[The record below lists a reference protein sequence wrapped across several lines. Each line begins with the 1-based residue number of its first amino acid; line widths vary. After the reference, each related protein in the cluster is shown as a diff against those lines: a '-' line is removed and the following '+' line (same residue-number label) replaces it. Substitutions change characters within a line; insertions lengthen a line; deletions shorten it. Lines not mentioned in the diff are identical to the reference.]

1 MSQSQALTFHLRFG
15 DRRLIPELKQLISQ
29 VLAPKAVSH
38 LLLEIDKSFVFTKHP
53 ELKTG
58 SQALTKADAQEL
70 VNYSRKYHIEIIP
83 LLQCLGHQG
92 WGGSRSAL
100 LTAYPEFDET
110 PETPLTAEWPELF
123 CRSWCPLHPD
133 VNSIVYDML
142 DEIIEAF
149 DAKTIHIGMDEVYE
163 IASDQCVRCRGRHRA
178 TLFTK
183 AVNDMYQHIVK
194 THGLDMMMWGDRLID
209 AQQFGYDNWEGD
221 TFGTYEAVDQLPR
234 DIIILDWHYDERTQ
248 GFPTPGYFMEK
259 GYRVMP
265 ACWYKT
271 NVAQQLFEETET
283 AAKKLS
289 SLEKYYGNLVTSW
302 HHWDT
307 AAFNKFEQIAKG
319 QESDKAELNQLY
331 HSLQIA
337 SRSINSV

>member
-1 MSQSQALTFHLRFG
+1 MSQTQVIAFHLRFG

-29 VLAPKAVSH
+29 VLATQAVSH
-38 LLLEIDKSFVFTKHP
+38 LILELDKSFIFTKHP

-58 SQALTKADAQEL
+58 SHALTEEDAREL
-70 VNYSRKYHIEIIP
+70 TNFARKHQMEIVP

-110 PETPLTAEWPELF
+110 PQTPLTAEWPEIF

-133 VNSIVYDML
+133 VNPIVYDML

-163 IASDQCVRCRGRHRA
+163 IASDQCTRCRGKNRA
-178 TLFTK
+178 DLFIK
-183 AVNDMYQHIVK
+183 AVKDMHQHIVK
-194 THGLDMMMWGDRLID
+194 IHDLDMMMWGDRLID
-209 AQQFGYDNWEGD
+209 AERFGYDNWEGD
-221 TFGTYEAVDQLPR
+221 TFGTYHAVEQLPK
-234 DIIILDWHYDERTQ
+234 DIVILDWHYDERTQ
-248 GFPTPGYFMEK
+248 GYPTPGYFMEK

-265 ACWYKT
+265 ACWYKN
-271 NVAQQLFEETET
+271 NVAKQLFEETAE
-283 AAKKLS
+283 AAKERS
-289 SLEKYYGNLVTSW
+289 TEDKYFGRLVTSW

-307 AAFNKFEQIAKG
+307 EAFTVFEQIAKG
-319 QESDKAELNQLY
+319 QPTDNLELKQLY
-331 HSLQIA
+331 QSLQISKDA
-337 SRSINSV
+337 KYNV